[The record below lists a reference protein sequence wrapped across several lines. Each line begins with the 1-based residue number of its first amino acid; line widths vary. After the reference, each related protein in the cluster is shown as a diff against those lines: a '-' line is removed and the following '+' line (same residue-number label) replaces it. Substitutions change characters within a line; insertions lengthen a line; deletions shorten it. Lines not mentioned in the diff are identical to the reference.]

1 MTEDRAYPSPVRGW
15 ALTGLLT
22 LAYILSYVDRS
33 ILGLLIQPIKADLHI
48 TDEQVGLLIG
58 LAFGLF
64 YATIGVPLGWL
75 ADRARRTWIVA
86 GGIALWSAA
95 TIGSGMVS
103 GFAHLF
109 GARMAVG
116 VGEATLS
123 PCAMSLIG
131 DSFPPERRGK
141 PVGVYSAALA
151 LGAGI
156 ASLIGAAVLGM
167 SKGDATMTL
176 PLFGE
181 LRPWQFAFVVVGLPG
196 FILAPLFLLVAEPKR
211 MTPAG
216 TAPPKLGEGFAYT
229 GRHFGALGGVT
240 LLAMVMTTIAYSQQ
254 FNAAAF
260 ARTFAWEAKDYAK
273 VNGLINLVVGPI
285 TVIGVGTLADWWR
298 KRGQA
303 DAPFRLLVVGFLL
316 MIPASTVPLFLP
328 SPTLAFAALALSSV
342 GIGTVTSAAIIALL
356 DVTPG
361 AMRGQVVAV
370 YYMAI
375 SISGLLLGPT
385 TVGTLSTRVFGEA
398 NLRSAVA
405 LIPIIYGV
413 IPMLLIPAIARAYRR
428 RLAEQAG
435 V

>member
-1 MTEDRAYPSPVRGW
+1 MTYPSPLRGW
-15 ALTGLLT
+15 TLTILLT

-33 ILGLLIQPIKADLHI
+33 ILGLLIQPIKADLHV

-86 GGIALWSAA
+86 AGIALWSAA
-95 TIGSGMVS
+95 TAASGMAGS
-103 GFAHLF
+103 FSHLF
-109 GARMAVG
+109 LARMGVG
-116 VGEATLS
+116 VGEATLG

-131 DSFPPERRGK
+131 DSFAPAARGK

-156 ASLIGAAVLGM
+156 ASLIGAAVLGL
-167 SKGDATMTL
+167 GHGAAAIQV
-176 PLFGE
+176 PLLGA

-196 FILAPLFLLVAEPKR
+196 LVIAPLFLLVAEPPR
-211 MTPAG
+211 TASAG
-216 TAPPKLGEGFAYT
+216 VAPPRLTDGFAHVAQHL
-229 GRHFGALGGVT
+229 RALGGVT
-240 LLAMVMTTIAYSQQ
+240 LLVMVMTTIAYSQQ

-260 ARTFAWEAKDYAK
+260 ARTFGWEARDYAR

-285 TVIGVGTLADWWR
+285 TVIGVGTLADAWR
-298 KRGQA
+298 RAGRA
-303 DAPFRLLVVGFLL
+303 DAPFRLLVLGYLL
-316 MIPASTVPLFLP
+316 MIPTAAAGLFM
-328 SPTLAFAALALSSV
+328 PTPALAFAVLGLSSV
-342 GIGTVTSAAIIALL
+342 GIGTVTSAGIIALL

-361 AMRGQVVAV
+361 RVRGQIVAL

-398 NLRSAVA
+398 HLRSAVA
-405 LIPIIYGV
+405 VVPLLYGTV
-413 IPMLLIPAIARAYRR
+413 PLLLIATIGRAYRR
-428 RLAEQAG
+428 RLAEQGA
-435 V
+435 

>member
-1 MTEDRAYPSPVRGW
+1 MTANKAYPSALRGW
-15 ALTGLLT
+15 TLTLLLT

-33 ILGLLIQPIKADLHI
+33 ILGLLIKPIKADLHV

-86 GGIALWSAA
+86 AGVTLWSAA
-95 TIGSGMVS
+95 TVASGLVS
-103 GFAHLF
+103 GFSHLF
-109 GARMAVG
+109 LARMTVG

-131 DSFPPERRGK
+131 DSFPAERRGV

-167 SKGDATMTL
+167 TAGNAALVL
-176 PLFGE
+176 PLVGAVH
-181 LRPWQFAFVVVGLPG
+181 PWQFAFIVVGLPG
-196 FILAPLFLLVAEPKR
+196 LVIAPLFLLVSEPRR
-211 MTPAG
+211 MSLVTTPPRLA
-216 TAPPKLGEGFAYT
+216 EGFAYAMQY
-229 GRHFGALGGVT
+229 RGALGGVT

-260 ARTFAWEAKDYAK
+260 GLTFGWEAKDFAR
-273 VNGLINLVVGPI
+273 VNGLINLIVGPA
-285 TVIGVGTLADWWR
+285 TVIGVGVLADR
-298 KRGQA
+298 LRRRGLV
-303 DAPFRLLVVGFLL
+303 DAPFRLLAFGYLL
-316 MIPASTVPLFLP
+316 MIPASATPLFMP
-328 SPTLAFAALALSSV
+328 SPTLAFAMLALSSV
-342 GIGTVTSAAIIALL
+342 GIGTVTAAAIIALL
-356 DVTPG
+356 DVTP
-361 AMRGQVVAV
+361 AAVRGQVVAL

-385 TVGTLSTRVFGEA
+385 SVGSLSTRVFGEA
-398 NLRSAVA
+398 HLRSAVA
-405 LIPIIYGV
+405 SVPLIYGV
-413 IPMLLIPAIARAYRR
+413 LPILLIPAIRRAYLR
-428 RLAEQAG
+428 RLREMPA
-435 V
+435 

>member
-1 MTEDRAYPSPVRGW
+1 MTEGRGYPSPVRGW

-95 TIGSGMVS
+95 TIGSGLVS

-109 GARMAVG
+109 AARMTVG

-167 SKGDATMTL
+167 SEGGATMTL

-196 FILAPLFLLVAEPKR
+196 LILAPLFLLVAEPKR
-211 MTPAG
+211 MAPAG
-216 TAPPKLGEGFAYT
+216 TALPKLGEGFAYI

-273 VNGLINLVVGPI
+273 VNGLINLIVGPI
-285 TVIGVGTLADWWR
+285 TVIGVGTLTDWWR
-298 KRGQA
+298 KRGQI
-303 DAPFRLLVVGFLL
+303 DAPFRLLVMGFVL

-328 SPTLAFAALALSSV
+328 SPTLAFAVLALSSV

-361 AMRGQVVAV
+361 AVRGQVVAV

-405 LIPIIYGV
+405 LVPIIYGL
-413 IPMLLIPAIARAYRR
+413 IPLLLIPVIARAYRR
-428 RLAEQAG
+428 RLVEQAG